1 MSFSDFTTDN
11 ELLAKRLKEV
21 DESVKSRPNEM
32 DARLEGKYFGCCGE
46 EKSLTIE
53 FPVLDW
59 EANYSGILHGG
70 IICTMLDHT
79 AGVTAIC
86 FMGGWTPTVDLD
98 VHFLRKAEVGDT
110 LLSKAKIEFCG
121 RNIIH
126 LSAELTS
133 KTTGK
138 TVATALATYLN
149 S

>member
-11 ELLAKRLKEV
+11 DLLAKRLKEV
-21 DESVKSRPNEM
+21 
-32 DARLEGKYFGCCGE
+32 
-46 EKSLTIE
+46 
-53 FPVLDW
+53 
-59 EANYSGILHGG
+59 
-70 IICTMLDHT
+70 
-79 AGVTAIC
+79 
-86 FMGGWTPTVDLD
+86 
-98 VHFLRKAEVGDT
+98 

-121 RNIIH
+121 GNIIH